1 MAAVLKCD
9 HALSSQKSGS
19 FFPKNSSLRGLKGN
33 RSVLRQSVGFRSASK
48 ERVSPKPADPEGQLI
63 ENVQRAFSQV
73 TQTLET
79 RAHQMET
86 FPNTNQE
93 ARLSVFVFL
102 KVAQVGKVFLSMTC
116 PADICAIEVTNN
128 LNLVSL

>member
-1 MAAVLKCD
+1 MAVVLKCS

-19 FFPKNSSLRGLKGN
+19 FFPKASDLQGLKGN
-33 RSVLRQSVGFRSASK
+33 RSALQQTVGFRSASK
-48 ERVSPKPADPEGQLI
+48 EGISPKPVNPEDQQ
-63 ENVQRAFSQV
+63 ERNVQIAFSQV

-79 RAHQMET
+79 RAHQMKT
-86 FPNTNQE
+86 FPNTKQE

-102 KVAQVGKVFLSMTC
+102 KITQIGNVFFSMTY

>member
-9 HALSSQKSGS
+9 HALCSPKSGS
-19 FFPKNSSLRGLKGN
+19 FFPKASGLRSLKGN
-33 RSVLRQSVGFRSASK
+33 RSVLRRSVGFPSASK
-48 ERVSPKPADPEGQLI
+48 ERVSPKPADPEGQLE

-86 FPNTNQE
+86 FPNTNQK
-93 ARLSVFVFL
+93 ARLSMFVFL
-102 KVAQVGKVFLSMTC
+102 KIAQVGNVFLSMTC